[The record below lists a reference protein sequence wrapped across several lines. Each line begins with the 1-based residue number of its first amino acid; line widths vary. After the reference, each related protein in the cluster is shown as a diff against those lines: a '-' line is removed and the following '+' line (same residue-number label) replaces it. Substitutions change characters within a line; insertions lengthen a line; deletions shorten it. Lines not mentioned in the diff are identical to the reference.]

1 MIFPAIKT
9 GVKEEQLKLTM
20 EQFKLPEKESRL
32 VKLGNTVYKIKLV
45 YISKSNQSKP
55 ELPCD
60 AITMQ
65 IEVEEA
71 VRVVLTSNYAAVKT
85 DHFLIH
91 IEKKRWRAASLL
103 TFTEDHQ
110 CLDTYP
116 FMLMLR
122 FQPREDVG
130 NMPADNQAKS
140 SSAASATQTTQ
151 GGRKRTR
158 RYVVKEYLAS
168 DAKKSRSSDRSESDK
183 GQSLLREE
191 ARVAVKETATVQS
204 AEKHSRYLLR
214 RGPIKA
220 TAPITKVQRQP
231 KRPQEERAEYHLRSR
246 DLELTSHNEDR
257 EKSDAPTVR
266 TRSGDGNS
274 DRAGSRG
281 RRNRQGTQDH
291 HGEAFHP
298 NEDELPAYPEGGV
311 DEQMDRHVQHPGRRN
326 ENQFQH
332 AELIRLQK
340 LAGIPRR
347 PLLPQSTHYQLRPR
361 GTFGRIIDALMT
373 PVKNL
378 FGQ

>member
-1 MIFPAIKT
+1 
-9 GVKEEQLKLTM
+9 
-20 EQFKLPEKESRL
+20 
-32 VKLGNTVYKIKLV
+32 
-45 YISKSNQSKP
+45 
-55 ELPCD
+55 
-60 AITMQ
+60 MQ

-110 CLDTYP
+110 RLDTHP

-130 NMPADNQAKS
+130 NMLADNQAKS
-140 SSAASATQTTQ
+140 SFAESTTQTTQ

-158 RYVVKEYLAS
+158 RYVVKEHSAS

-191 ARVAVKETATVQS
+191 ARVGVKETATVQS
-204 AEKHSRYLLR
+204 AVSHSRYLLR

-274 DRAGSRG
+274 DRAGR
-281 RRNRQGTQDH
+281 TQDH

-298 NEDELPAYPEGGV
+298 NEEELPAYPEGGV

-378 FGQ
+378 FDQ